1 LQLRLFFVLPEN
13 KAKIIILNYILSKQ
27 YLFLDK
33 LLQFYE
39 HLALQIAAI

>member
-1 LQLRLFFVLPEN
+1 LQLCLFFVLPEN
-13 KAKIIILNYILSKQ
+13 RVKIIILNYILSKR
-27 YLFLDK
+27 YLFFDK